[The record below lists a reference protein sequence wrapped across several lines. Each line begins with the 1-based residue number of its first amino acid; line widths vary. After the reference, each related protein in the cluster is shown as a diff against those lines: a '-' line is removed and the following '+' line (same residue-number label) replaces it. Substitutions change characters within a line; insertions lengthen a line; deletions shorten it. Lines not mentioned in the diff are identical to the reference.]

1 LSSTATTSDLRHWQW
16 HTQEK
21 GINPV
26 EYETINPYTEELLK
40 TFPVH
45 TDAQLEGFIAA
56 ADNAFRE
63 DWSRR
68 SLLDR
73 KTILKKAAAILRE
86 RLDEFAMPVTLEMG
100 KLFGEARGEVELS
113 ADILDYYADNAEAFL
128 APQKLEVSEGEAYT
142 ESVPLGVIFCV
153 EPWNFPYYQLAR
165 VAGPNL
171 MIGNTLIVKHSPNVP
186 QCALAFEK
194 LFLDAGAPSGAY
206 TNVFLTNE
214 QSAIAIADKRVK
226 GVALTGSERAGTA
239 VAAEAGKALKK
250 STMELGGSD
259 AFIVLDDADMDI
271 AVKWGV
277 WGRMNNTGQCCVA
290 AKRFI
295 LDEKIAEV
303 FLGRFTKELQKLLPG
318 DPMDSKTTLGPLCTK
333 AALDLVEKQIKGAV
347 DRGAVVLLG
356 GKRVARKGYFL
367 EPTILTSISPDN
379 PAYYQEF
386 FAPVALIF
394 RVKGDDEAIKL
405 ANDSP
410 YGLGG
415 SVITRDIERGKRVAR
430 EIETG
435 MVFINRATWTAPDL
449 PFGGVKNSGYGR
461 ELSDLGIS
469 EFVNK
474 KLIRVA

>member
-1 LSSTATTSDLRHWQW
+1 MA
-16 HTQEK
+16 
-21 GINPV
+21 
-26 EYETINPYTEELLK
+26 YETINPYTEELLK
-40 TFPVH
+40 TFENH
-45 TDAQLEGFIAA
+45 TDVQLQQIIAQ
-56 ADNAFRE
+56 ADETYRNT
-63 DWSRR
+63 WSQK
-68 SLLDR
+68 SLFER
-73 KTILKKAAAILRE
+73 KVIVKKAAALLRE
-86 RLDEFAMPVTLEMG
+86 QIDEFAAYVTLEMG
-100 KLFGEARGEVELS
+100 KLFKEAKGEVELS

-128 APQKLEVSEGEAYT
+128 APVKLAVSEGEAYT
-142 ESVPLGVIFCV
+142 ESAPLGVLFCV

-171 MIGNTLIVKHSPNVP
+171 MLGNTLIVKHSPNVP

-194 LFLDAGAPSGAY
+194 LFMDAGAPVGAY
-206 TNVFLTNE
+206 TNVFLSNE
-214 QSAIAIADKRVK
+214 QSANAIADRRIK

-239 VAAEAGKALKK
+239 VASEAGKALKK

-259 AFIVLDDADMDI
+259 AFIVLDDANMDE

-295 LDEKIAEV
+295 LDEKIADV
-303 FLGRFTKELQKLLPG
+303 FLDRFSAELEKLKAG
-318 DPMDSKTTLGPLCTK
+318 DPMEASTTLGPLCTK
-333 AALDLVEKQIKGAV
+333 GAMELIEAQIAAAV
-347 DRGAVVLLG
+347 DGGATISLG
-356 GKRVARKGYFL
+356 GRRMARLGYFL
-367 EPTILTSISPDN
+367 EPTILEDIAPANT
-379 PAYYQEF
+379 AYYQEF

-394 RVKGDDEAIKL
+394 RVNGEAAAIKL

-415 SVITRDIERGKRVAR
+415 SIFTTDIERGKRVAR
-430 EIETG
+430 QIETG

-474 KLIRVA
+474 KLIRVG

>member
-1 LSSTATTSDLRHWQW
+1 MAYQ
-16 HTQEK
+16 
-21 GINPV
+21 
-26 EYETINPYTEELLK
+26 TINPYTEELVK
-40 TFPVH
+40 TFPEH
-45 TDAQLEGFIAA
+45 TDQQLETIIAQA
-56 ADNAFRE
+56 RE
-63 DWSRR
+63 TFERDWSLRT
-68 SLLDR
+68 LAER
-73 KTILKKAAAILRE
+73 KAVVKKAASIMRE
-86 RLDEFAMPVTLEMG
+86 KRDEFAKPITLEMG
-100 KLFGEARGEVELS
+100 KLFGEALGEVDLS
-113 ADILDYYADNAEAFL
+113 ADILDYYADNAEKFL
-128 APQKLEVSEGEAYT
+128 APEKLAIDEGEAFV
-142 ESVPLGVIFCV
+142 ENAPLGVIFCV

-171 MIGNTLIVKHSPNVP
+171 MVGNTLVVKHAPNVP

-194 LFLDAGAPSGAY
+194 LFLDAGAPLGVY
-206 TNVFLTNE
+206 TNAFLSND
-214 QSAIAIADKRVK
+214 QAAVAIADKRVK
-226 GVALTGSERAGTA
+226 GVALTGSERAGAA

-259 AFIVLDDADMDI
+259 AFIVLDDADMDT
-271 AVKWGV
+271 AVKWGL

-295 LDEKIAEV
+295 LDETIADT
-303 FLGRFTKELQKLLPG
+303 FLERFKAELEKLVPG
-318 DPMDSKTTLGPLCTK
+318 DPMDAKTTVGPLCT
-333 AALDLVEKQIKGAV
+333 AGALNLVQKQIKDAIQGGAK
-347 DRGAVVLLG
+347 VLLG
-356 GKRVARKGYFL
+356 GKRVGRPGYFL
-367 EPTILTSISPDN
+367 EPTILTDIKENN

-394 RVKGDDEAIKL
+394 RVKNEEEAVKL

-415 SVITRDIERGKRVAR
+415 SVITKDIERGKRIAR
-430 EIETG
+430 QIETG

-461 ELSDLGIS
+461 ELSDLGIG

>member
-1 LSSTATTSDLRHWQW
+1 MA
-16 HTQEK
+16 
-21 GINPV
+21 
-26 EYETINPYTEELLK
+26 YETINPYTEELLK
-40 TFPVH
+40 TFENH
-45 TDAQLEGFIAA
+45 TDVQLQQIIAQ
-56 ADNAFRE
+56 ADETYRNT
-63 DWSRR
+63 WSLK
-68 SLLDR
+68 SLPER
-73 KTILKKAAAILRE
+73 KVILKKAAALLRE
-86 RLDEFAMPVTLEMG
+86 QIDEFAAYVTLEMG
-100 KLFGEARGEVELS
+100 KLFKEAKGEVELS

-128 APQKLEVSEGEAYT
+128 APVKLAVSEGEAYT
-142 ESVPLGVIFCV
+142 ESAPLGVLFCV

-171 MIGNTLIVKHSPNVP
+171 MLGNTLIVKHSPNVP

-194 LFLDAGAPSGAY
+194 LFIDAGAPVGAY
-206 TNVFLTNE
+206 TNVFLSNE
-214 QSAIAIADKRVK
+214 QSANAIADRRIK

-239 VAAEAGKALKK
+239 VASEAGKALKK

-259 AFIVLDDADMDI
+259 AFIVLDDANMDE

-295 LDEKIAEV
+295 LDEKIADV
-303 FLGRFTKELQKLLPG
+303 FLDRFSAELEKLKAG
-318 DPMDSKTTLGPLCTK
+318 DPMEASTTLGPLCTK
-333 AALDLVEKQIKGAV
+333 GAMELIEAQIAAAV
-347 DRGAVVLLG
+347 DGGATISLG
-356 GKRVARKGYFL
+356 GRRMDRLGYFL
-367 EPTILTSISPDN
+367 EPTILEDIAPANT
-379 PAYYQEF
+379 AYYQEF

-394 RVKGDDEAIKL
+394 RVNGETAAIKL

-415 SVITRDIERGKRVAR
+415 SIFTTDIERGKRVAR
-430 EIETG
+430 QIETG

-474 KLIRVA
+474 KLIRVG

>member
-1 LSSTATTSDLRHWQW
+1 MA
-16 HTQEK
+16 
-21 GINPV
+21 
-26 EYETINPYTEELLK
+26 YETINPYTEELLK
-40 TFPVH
+40 TFENH
-45 TDAQLEGFIAA
+45 TDVQLQQIIAQ
-56 ADNAFRE
+56 ADETYRNT
-63 DWSRR
+63 WSLK
-68 SLLDR
+68 SLPER
-73 KTILKKAAAILRE
+73 KVILKKAAALLRE
-86 RLDEFAMPVTLEMG
+86 QIDEFAAYVTLEMG
-100 KLFGEARGEVELS
+100 KLFKEAKGEVELS

-128 APQKLEVSEGEAYT
+128 APVKLAVSEGEAYT
-142 ESVPLGVIFCV
+142 ESAPLGVLFCV

-171 MIGNTLIVKHSPNVP
+171 MLGNTLIVKHSPNVP

-194 LFLDAGAPSGAY
+194 LFIDAGAPVGAY
-206 TNVFLTNE
+206 TNVFLSNE
-214 QSAIAIADKRVK
+214 QSANAIADRRIK

-239 VAAEAGKALKK
+239 VASEAGKALKK

-259 AFIVLDDADMDI
+259 AFIVLDDANMDE

-295 LDEKIAEV
+295 LDEKIADV
-303 FLGRFTKELQKLLPG
+303 FLDRFSAELEKLKAG
-318 DPMDSKTTLGPLCTK
+318 DPMDASTTLGPLCTK
-333 AALDLVEKQIKGAV
+333 GAMELIEAQIAAAV
-347 DRGAVVLLG
+347 DGGATISLG
-356 GKRVARKGYFL
+356 GRRMARLGYFL
-367 EPTILTSISPDN
+367 EPTILEDIAPANT
-379 PAYYQEF
+379 AYYQEF

-394 RVKGDDEAIKL
+394 RVNGEAAAIKL

-415 SVITRDIERGKRVAR
+415 SIFTTDIERGKRVAR
-430 EIETG
+430 QIETG

-474 KLIRVA
+474 KLIRVG

>member
-1 LSSTATTSDLRHWQW
+1 MAYQ
-16 HTQEK
+16 
-21 GINPV
+21 
-26 EYETINPYTEELLK
+26 TINPYTEELVK
-40 TFPVH
+40 TFPEH
-45 TDAQLEGFIAA
+45 TDEQLEVILAQAQAA
-56 ADNAFRE
+56 FQN
-63 DWSRR
+63 DWSLR
-68 SLLDR
+68 SLAER
-73 KTILKKAAAILRE
+73 KVIVKKAASILRE
-86 RLDEFAMPVTLEMG
+86 KCDEFAKPITLEMG
-100 KLFGEARGEVELS
+100 KLFREAQGEVELS

-128 APQKLEVSEGEAYT
+128 APEKLAVDEGEAFV
-142 ESVPLGVIFCV
+142 ENAPMGVIFCV

-171 MIGNTLIVKHSPNVP
+171 MVGNTLIVKHAPNVP
-186 QCALAFEK
+186 QCALAFAK
-194 LFLDAGAPSGAY
+194 LFLDAGAPVGAY
-206 TNVFLTNE
+206 TNVFLSND
-214 QSAIAIADKRVK
+214 QAAVAIADKRIK
-226 GVALTGSERAGTA
+226 GVALTGSERAGAA

-259 AFIVLDDADMDI
+259 AFIVLDDADMDT
-271 AVKWGV
+271 AVKWGL

-295 LDEKIAEV
+295 LDEKIADT
-303 FLGRFTKELQKLLPG
+303 FLDRFRKELEKLVPG
-318 DPMDSKTTLGPLCTK
+318 DPMEEKTTVGPLCT
-333 AALDLVEKQIKGAV
+333 AGALNLVQSQI
-347 DRGAVVLLG
+347 RGAIQGGAKVLMGGQRLG
-356 GKRVARKGYFL
+356 RPGYFL
-367 EPTILTSISPDN
+367 EPTILTDIKADN

-394 RVKGDDEAIKL
+394 RVKNEEEAVKL

-415 SVITRDIERGKRVAR
+415 SIITKDIERGKRIAR
-430 EIETG
+430 QIDTG

-461 ELSDLGIS
+461 ELSDLGIG

>member
-1 LSSTATTSDLRHWQW
+1 MAYQT
-16 HTQEK
+16 
-21 GINPV
+21 V
-26 EYETINPYTEELLK
+26 NPYTEELVK
-40 TFPVH
+40 IFPEH
-45 TDAQLEGFIAA
+45 TDEQLEAIIAQA
-56 ADNAFRE
+56 QQTFQN
-63 DWSRR
+63 DWSLRR
-68 SLLDR
+68 LSER
-73 KTILKKAAAILRE
+73 KAIVKRAASILRE
-86 RLDEFAMPVTLEMG
+86 NRDKFATPITLEMG
-100 KLFGEARGEVELS
+100 KLFQEARGEVDLS
-113 ADILDYYADNAEAFL
+113 ADILDYYADNAEKFL
-128 APQKLEVSEGEAYT
+128 APEKLAVDEGEAFV

-171 MIGNTLIVKHSPNVP
+171 MVGNALVVKHAPNVP

-194 LFLDAGAPSGAY
+194 LILDAGAPVGAY
-206 TNVFLTNE
+206 TNVFLSNE
-214 QSAIAIADKRVK
+214 QAAAAIADKRIK
-226 GVALTGSERAGTA
+226 GVALTGSERAGAA
-239 VAAEAGKALKK
+239 VAAEAGHALKK

-259 AFIVLDDADMDI
+259 AFIVLDDADMDT
-271 AVKWGV
+271 AVKWGL

-295 LDEKIAEV
+295 LDEKIADT
-303 FLGRFTKELQKLLPG
+303 FLGRFRKELEKLVPG
-318 DPMDSKTTLGPLCTK
+318 DPMDAKTTIGPLCT
-333 AALDLVEKQIKGAV
+333 AEALNLIQNQIKTAIDGGAT
-347 DRGAVVLLG
+347 VLLG
-356 GKRVARKGYFL
+356 GKRLDRPGYFL
-367 EPTILTSISPDN
+367 EPTILTDLKANN

-394 RVKGDDEAIKL
+394 RVSNEQEAVKL

-415 SVITRDIERGKRVAR
+415 SVITKNIERGKRIAR
-430 EIETG
+430 QIETG

-461 ELSDLGIS
+461 ELSDLGIG